1 MRASLL
7 AFVTLLVLG
16 GCLGE
21 ASPDEVMSA
30 ESNLTSAQRRV
41 RAGEIRDAA
50 SSHGMTQGYL
60 LAGIAD
66 AETSMS
72 QCWSELTW
80 ACQGPYSSECGG
92 PVVAGAGD
100 GPCSLQQGGLGM
112 FQFDSGTYSQTLAS
126 HGTGIL
132 TVAGNTAAAVDFVV
146 NMVINSIHISNVST
160 RDQAIAWMNDVRI
173 NNGQWDAWITTV
185 THYYN
190 GCPPGASCFSQR
202 YASYANHTIDVYNE
216 MGATFWNTSTYGA
229 AFVAQSFPYASAS
242 FDVVAGQEVRGY
254 LEMRNTGTQTW
265 TPGHTFLGTTEPR
278 DVASPIRGSDW
289 VSANRAATIDSVV
302 APGGTGRFNFSVRAP
317 VTPGTYDQFF
327 NLVEEGVTWFSDSGG
342 PIDHQIEIRLTSTP
356 APTPSCPTGIGAS
369 WTCMGSDRVQCVA
382 GVVTR
387 DACAYGCTAGACNP
401 PPPPDAGPP
410 PVHAGDAGMPM
421 PTSDAGM
428 FARGDAAAPMPM
440 PMGSHPHTLSGGCSA
455 SPGRG
460 AGLPLL
466 AVVALALLA
475 RRRIT
480 R

>member
-1 MRASLL
+1 MRATSL
-7 AFVTLLVLG
+7 AAVTVLVMG
-16 GCLGE
+16 ACLGE
-21 ASPDEVMSA
+21 PTQDEIMSA

-41 RAGEIRDAA
+41 RAGQIRDAA
-50 SSHGMTQGYL
+50 SAHGMTQGYL

-66 AETSMS
+66 AETNMS

-80 ACQGPYSSECGG
+80 ACQGPTSSECGG

-132 TVAGNTAAAVDFVV
+132 TVAGNTAAAVDFVT

-160 RDQAIAWMNDVRI
+160 PAEAVAWMNNVRI

-216 MGATFWNTSTYGA
+216 MGATFWATSTYGA
-229 AFVAQSFPYASAS
+229 AFVSQSFPYASAA
-242 FDVVAGQEVRGY
+242 FDVTAGHEVRGY

-317 VTPGTYDQFF
+317 TTTGTYDQFF

-342 PIDHQIEIRLTSTP
+342 PIDHQIEIRLTST
-356 APTPSCPTGIGAS
+356 AA
-369 WTCMGSDRVQCVA
+369 
-382 GVVTR
+382 
-387 DACAYGCTAGACNP
+387 P
-401 PPPPDAGPP
+401 PPPAVDAGPP
-410 PVHAGDAGMPM
+410 AHADAGPPAVDAGSPMHVADAGMPM
-421 PTSDAGM
+421 PL
-428 FARGDAAAPMPM
+428 GDGGLYAHGDGAMTMPM
-440 PMGSHPHTLSGGCSA
+440 PPGASHPHVISSGCSA
-455 SPGRG
+455 SHARG
-460 AGLPLL
+460 SFAPLL
-466 AVVALALLA
+466 GLVALALVV
-475 RRRIT
+475 RRRLN